1 MNNHYRIKKS
11 PVNNRGFLMNI
22 NHYVMYI
29 AYNLYSVYGVLS
41 VYTTQYIHSIPKNAK
56 KSRWCL
62 I

>member
-11 PVNNRGFLMNI
+11 PVINRGFLMNT

-41 VYTTQYIHSIPKNAK
+41 VYTTQIFTGYRKMLKNQDGV
-56 KSRWCL
+56 
-62 I
+62 